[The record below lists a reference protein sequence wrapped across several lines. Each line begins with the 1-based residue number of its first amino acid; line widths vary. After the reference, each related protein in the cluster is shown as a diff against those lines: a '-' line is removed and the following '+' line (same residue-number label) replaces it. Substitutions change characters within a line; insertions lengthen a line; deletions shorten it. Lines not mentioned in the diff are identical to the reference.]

1 MRSVFV
7 ALFLLIVLAGCATA
21 PSQITNACAIFE
33 HRNGMFNNWRKD
45 AEAAQR
51 EFGVPV
57 PVMMATIYTESSFQ
71 PYARPPRTKLLGF
84 IPWKRKSTAY
94 GYAQALDGTWDRYR
108 RETGRWGASRTDF
121 TDAIHFVGWYHSTSN
136 RQNGIALNDPYNL
149 YLAYYSGHGGY
160 AQGVWRNNAAIQKA
174 ARRSANMA
182 IRYEAQLRQCGY

>member
-33 HRNGMFNNWRKD
+33 QRNGMFNNWRKD

-121 TDAIHFVGWYHSTSN
+121 TDAIHFVGWYHYTSN

-160 AQGVWRNNAAIQKA
+160 ANGVWRNNAAIQKA